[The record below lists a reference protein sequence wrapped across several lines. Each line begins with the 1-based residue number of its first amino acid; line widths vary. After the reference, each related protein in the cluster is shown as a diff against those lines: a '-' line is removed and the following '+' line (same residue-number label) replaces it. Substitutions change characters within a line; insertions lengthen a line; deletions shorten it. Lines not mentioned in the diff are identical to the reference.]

1 MVRLLW
7 QVKGA
12 GFSLVWKDAIPWCH
26 SFFASCS
33 NSLDGLH
40 GCHKSIEIAH
50 CTGLC
55 TFLRGRVQKAYSS
68 RIYTAQECNHSKDMN
83 WEFDIEFHQKSLL
96 QDSALPLYPLSVINP
111 TSLTSFTPTTKEF
124 QQEIP
129 PFLRHHPP
137 PKNIVLGARA
147 LIGSDGHHVRHAGW
161 PATQLRATCE
171 LITLNQEAIIHL
183 DTLDASE
190 VVFRLQLAKL
200 HIKKK
205 YVQDIPECESA
216 NGELTSTKEKN
227 AKIMI
232 TSW

>member
-1 MVRLLW
+1 MS
-7 QVKGA
+7 A
-12 GFSLVWKDAIPWCH
+12 
-26 SFFASCS
+26 
-33 NSLDGLH
+33 
-40 GCHKSIEIAH
+40 
-50 CTGLC
+50 
-55 TFLRGRVQKAYSS
+55 
-68 RIYTAQECNHSKDMN
+68 
-83 WEFDIEFHQKSLL
+83 EFHQKSL
-96 QDSALPLYPLSVINP
+96 ALPLYPLSVINP
-111 TSLTSFTPTTKEF
+111 TSLTSFTPTTKQF

-171 LITLNQEAIIHL
+171 FITLNQEAIIHL

-205 YVQDIPECESA
+205 YVQDIPECEST
-216 NGELTSTKEKN
+216 NGELTSNKEKN
-227 AKIMI
+227 KNNNNLNNTVEAVA
-232 TSW
+232 SEVVPSLFQGFQG